1 MTCMR
6 DLFMAAGSIIVQIG
20 HIFPILRPLLWKQ
33 INDVKTSTTNLSKF
47 LLEEIAKIEEKMDAI
62 TEPENFIQ
70 SYLLEMKN
78 DKKGKLP
85 KVSLQYSILDLF
97 AAGTETTS
105 STLLWGMLYM
115 MMNPEVQKNV
125 QKELDEVVIGRENR
139 PSWTNKS
146 DLPYTEATILEI
158 QRLCSLVPVIPH
170 ATVKPT
176 TLGGYNLPAK
186 CEVWMN
192 LW

>member
-1 MTCMR
+1 
-6 DLFMAAGSIIVQIG
+6 
-20 HIFPILRPLLWKQ
+20 
-33 INDVKTSTTNLSKF
+33 
-47 LLEEIAKIEEKMDAI
+47 MDAF

-78 DKKGKLP
+78 DKEGKLP
-85 KVSLQYSILDLF
+85 TVSLQYSILDLF

-125 QKELDEVVIGRENR
+125 QKELDEVIGRENR

-146 DLPYTEATILEI
+146 DLHYTEATILEI
-158 QRLCSLVPVIPH
+158 QWLCSLVPVIPH

-176 TLGGYNLPAK
+176 TLGAWIQPASQ
-186 CEVWMN
+186 M
-192 LW
+192 